1 MIMNTFQIFDFVIGI
16 IAFISIFLILKNM
29 RANTELT
36 IPLKIRPKKQG
47 SYIEY
52 SINGKRYVGIPYL
65 SNNLPRGGDDLP
77 RRIIRLAR
85 SSRISV
91 SFISNMYNV
100 NKSTLLKL
108 IDDEMKKANLSY
120 SATNQIKYRERLR
133 FLEDLYKEVAR
144 TGVPYIGSFGFIVWV
159 DSDDKESEL
168 YAESFRNL
176 VEAESQIETRRVYNL
191 EEILS
196 ITNPIDVI
204 KDDTSIAISSAEDI
218 GDYEG
223 IVIGEEENDPGK
235 TVLLSWPD
243 NFKHHI
249 GIFGPTG
256 RGKTVLLSGIA
267 MQLMLIS
274 STLNSIQSII
284 VIDPKGDLSKL
295 LKKNADLYSEPI
307 EKDCV
312 KLPRREGIA
321 SKLIESSLKTGEGSK
336 INICEGYLDK
346 KGLVIYDL
354 SKMHNEERNVY
365 SSLII
370 SSLALEASEK
380 GFDRPIVLIIDE
392 AWRIV
397 SNSYFHLEFAMREGR
412 SKGLYVIYAT
422 QLPSDVGKSITDNT
436 GVKIIFGGFTN
447 YYVDS
452 SQQLGIEEAEIL
464 NELPVGHVILK
475 IENNKEKTVKVID
488 FSKLL
493 KMGGNT

>member
-1 MIMNTFQIFDFVIGI
+1 MMNSFQIFDLIIGI
-16 IAFISIFLILKNM
+16 VAFISIFLIIKNM
-29 RANTELT
+29 KANTDLT
-36 IPLKIRPKKQG
+36 IPLKIKPKKQG
-47 SYIEY
+47 NYIEY
-52 SINGKRYVGIPYL
+52 SVNGKKYIGIPYL
-65 SNNLPRGGDDLP
+65 SDNLPRGGEDLP

-85 SSRISV
+85 SSRLSV

-108 IDDEMKKANLSY
+108 IDDEMKKADLYY
-120 SATNQIKYRERLR
+120 STTNQIKYRERLR
-133 FLEDLYKEVAR
+133 FLEDLYKEVTR
-144 TGVPYIGSFGFIVWV
+144 TGVPYIGSFGFIVWI
-159 DSDDKESEL
+159 DSNDKESEL

-176 VEAESQIETRRVYNL
+176 IEAESQIKTKRVYNI
-191 EEILS
+191 EDIIS
-196 ITNPIDVI
+196 ISNPIDVI
-204 KDDTSIAISSAEDI
+204 KEDTSIPIVSAEDI

-235 TVLLSWPD
+235 TVLLSFPD

-256 RGKTVLLSGIA
+256 RGKTVILSGIA

-274 STLNSIQSII
+274 SVVNSMQSII

-295 LKKNADLYSEPI
+295 LKKNSDYYIEPT
-307 EKDCV
+307 EKDCI
-312 KLPRREGIA
+312 KIPRKDGIA
-321 SKLIESSLKTGEGSK
+321 MKLIESSIKTGEGSK

-346 KGLVIYDL
+346 KGLVVYDL
-354 SKMHNEERNVY
+354 SKMRNEERNVY

-380 GFDRPIVLIIDE
+380 GFDKPVILIVDE
-392 AWRIV
+392 TWRIV
-397 SNSYFHLEFAMREGR
+397 NNSYFHLEFAMREGR

-422 QLPSDVGKSITDNT
+422 QLPSDVGKNIIDNT

-447 YYVDS
+447 YYVDL
-452 SQQLGIEEAEIL
+452 SQQLGIENAEIL
-464 NELPVGHVILK
+464 HELPVGHIVLK

>member
-191 EEILS
+191 E
-196 ITNPIDVI
+196 
-204 KDDTSIAISSAEDI
+204 
-218 GDYEG
+218 
-223 IVIGEEENDPGK
+223 
-235 TVLLSWPD
+235 
-243 NFKHHI
+243 
-249 GIFGPTG
+249 
-256 RGKTVLLSGIA
+256 R
-267 MQLMLIS
+267 
-274 STLNSIQSII
+274 NSFNY
-284 VIDPKGDLSKL
+284 K
-295 LKKNADLYSEPI
+295 
-307 EKDCV
+307 
-312 KLPRREGIA
+312 
-321 SKLIESSLKTGEGSK
+321 
-336 INICEGYLDK
+336 
-346 KGLVIYDL
+346 
-354 SKMHNEERNVY
+354 
-365 SSLII
+365 
-370 SSLALEASEK
+370 
-380 GFDRPIVLIIDE
+380 
-392 AWRIV
+392 
-397 SNSYFHLEFAMREGR
+397 SNRCHKR
-412 SKGLYVIYAT
+412 
-422 QLPSDVGKSITDNT
+422 
-436 GVKIIFGGFTN
+436 
-447 YYVDS
+447 
-452 SQQLGIEEAEIL
+452 
-464 NELPVGHVILK
+464 
-475 IENNKEKTVKVID
+475 
-488 FSKLL
+488 
-493 KMGGNT
+493 

>member
-1 MIMNTFQIFDFVIGI
+1 
-16 IAFISIFLILKNM
+16 
-29 RANTELT
+29 
-36 IPLKIRPKKQG
+36 
-47 SYIEY
+47 
-52 SINGKRYVGIPYL
+52 
-65 SNNLPRGGDDLP
+65 
-77 RRIIRLAR
+77 
-85 SSRISV
+85 
-91 SFISNMYNV
+91 
-100 NKSTLLKL
+100 
-108 IDDEMKKANLSY
+108 
-120 SATNQIKYRERLR
+120 
-133 FLEDLYKEVAR
+133 
-144 TGVPYIGSFGFIVWV
+144 
-159 DSDDKESEL
+159 
-168 YAESFRNL
+168 
-176 VEAESQIETRRVYNL
+176 
-191 EEILS
+191 
-196 ITNPIDVI
+196 
-204 KDDTSIAISSAEDI
+204 
-218 GDYEG
+218 
-223 IVIGEEENDPGK
+223 
-235 TVLLSWPD
+235 
-243 NFKHHI
+243 
-249 GIFGPTG
+249 
-256 RGKTVLLSGIA
+256 